1 MNTTQGGFSGRY
13 WGRDSPIRGLGY
25 ISGEGATG
33 DFFFARQIPNSHT
46 QRTVRKVLFSISL
59 SAGII
64 ASSRRGGFLP
74 PLHPPPT
81 IRYGRGGARLKKK
94 PIGGDGTEP
103 TVASPFSRRSC
114 ATTTARTNFIRCLY
128 TTLCAGEG
136 RSGALL
142 LQVKGTSKQH
152 LSRRLRRKVMLPK
165 CVFFFGLRG

>member
-25 ISGEGATG
+25 ISGEGAKE
-33 DFFFARQIPNSHT
+33 DF
-46 QRTVRKVLFSISL
+46 LC
-59 SAGII
+59 
-64 ASSRRGGFLP
+64 SSNPQF
-74 PLHPPPT
+74 PPPT
-81 IRYGRGGARLKKK
+81 NGSKGPFFHLPLRRYYCLLTKRRVFTPTSSPFYSGGMRLKK

-103 TVASPFSRRSC
+103 TVAPPFSRRR

-136 RSGALL
+136 RSGASL
-142 LQVKGTSKQH
+142 LQVKETSKQH
-152 LSRRLRRKVMLPK
+152 PLSRRLRRKVMLPK